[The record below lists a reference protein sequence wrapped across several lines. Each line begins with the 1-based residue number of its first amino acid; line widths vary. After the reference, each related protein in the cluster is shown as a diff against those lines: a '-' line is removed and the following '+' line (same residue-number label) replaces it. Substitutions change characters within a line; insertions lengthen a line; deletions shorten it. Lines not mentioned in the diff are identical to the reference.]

1 MKFPITFKTYMF
13 SVLLILTTVGV
24 ITNGI
29 SRTIPQ
35 IIIALI
41 TTITLDLIINYKIEK
56 TFVLPDSAT
65 ISALF
70 IAAALSVNQIW
81 YIPIIAGAVAII
93 SKHVIK
99 IKGRHIF
106 NPAVFGLFSVILLF
120 NTQIEWWASQ
130 ITWLV
135 IILGLFISY
144 KVKRFHITIPYFLA
158 SVIISLIYNSI
169 TKHQLSLGILL
180 FSANLFFMF
189 FMLVEPMTAPSNIK
203 GGIIYGIIAA
213 IVSFIFV
220 IFIPRFEPSIFALVI
235 TDLFV
240 PLLNKLE

>member
-1 MKFPITFKTYMF
+1 MF

-135 IILGLFISY
+135 IIL
-144 KVKRFHITIPYFLA
+144 
-158 SVIISLIYNSI
+158 
-169 TKHQLSLGILL
+169 
-180 FSANLFFMF
+180 
-189 FMLVEPMTAPSNIK
+189 
-203 GGIIYGIIAA
+203 
-213 IVSFIFV
+213 
-220 IFIPRFEPSIFALVI
+220 
-235 TDLFV
+235 
-240 PLLNKLE
+240 